1 MISFT
6 LTRLVVETLAR
17 YRFLVTLAILARYR
31 FMVTFAILARYRFM
45 VTFAIYKAFKKIHVR
60 KFTASA
66 NEGKPTALTPNLN
79 ITHT

>member
-6 LTRLVVETLAR
+6 LTQLVVDTLAR
-17 YRFLVTLAILARYR
+17 YRILVTLAIYK
-31 FMVTFAILARYRFM
+31 TF
-45 VTFAIYKAFKKIHVR
+45 TEIHVR